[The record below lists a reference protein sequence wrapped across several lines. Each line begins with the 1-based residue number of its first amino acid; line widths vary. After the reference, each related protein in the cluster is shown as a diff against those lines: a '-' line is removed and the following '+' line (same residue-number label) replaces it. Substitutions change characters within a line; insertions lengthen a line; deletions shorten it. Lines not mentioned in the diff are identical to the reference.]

1 MAGIVGAL
9 ALAIALLIAGCTG
22 SATPVAS
29 PSPSPTVASPT
40 ATPEPS
46 PSRSAA
52 PQRPETMGRDDVE
65 GAIAAAQYFLEL
77 YPYAYNTGDLTE
89 WKALSHPECIFCASV
104 VEGVEELHASGGY
117 QTGGEIEWVSIS
129 ARPGVSDG
137 RAAVD
142 LIARQKPT
150 QQHTLGSSKEI
161 SAGGQARLFV
171 DLVRGEG
178 WLIRGVDVEVLD
190 REVS

>member
-1 MAGIVGAL
+1 MVAAFAL
-9 ALAIALLIAGCTG
+9 AFTLSVAGCTD
-22 SATPVAS
+22 SATPAAS
-29 PSPSPTVASPT
+29 SSPSPTVASPT

-52 PQRPETMGRDDVE
+52 PQRPATMDRDDVE

-117 QTGGEIEWVSIS
+117 QTGGEIEWVSVSAQSGIS
-129 ARPGVSDG
+129 DS

-142 LIARQKPT
+142 LIARQQST
-150 QQHTLGSSKEI
+150 QQHALDSSEEV

-171 DLVRGEG
+171 DLVQSEG
-178 WLIRGVDVEVLD
+178 WLVRGVDVEVLD
-190 REVS
+190 QEVS